1 MIFSNPLPL
10 MMIPILMLTKF
21 TPLRTLVPTP
31 LLNSG
36 LLETNGYSTPHLKF
50 PKGTSTKMDSFL
62 PLHVPFDS
70 LILAYSTAFGQ
81 FPKKQMS
88 TTPSS
93 FLSLSPYIQLVIKT
107 VSLLLKQPRAS
118 NRVTFPKPYP
128 SKPGLRHSFSL
139 SPECNL

>member
-1 MIFSNPLPL
+1 
-10 MMIPILMLTKF
+10 MLTKF
-21 TPLRTLVPTP
+21 TTLHTLVPAR

-36 LLETNGYSTPHLKF
+36 LVETNGYSTPHLKF

-70 LILAYSTAFGQ
+70 LILAYSTSFGQ

-88 TTPSS
+88 TSSSS

-107 VSLLLKQPRAS
+107 MSLMLKQPRAS

-128 SKPGLRHSFSL
+128 NKPGLNHSVSL
-139 SPECNL
+139 SPDAIFN